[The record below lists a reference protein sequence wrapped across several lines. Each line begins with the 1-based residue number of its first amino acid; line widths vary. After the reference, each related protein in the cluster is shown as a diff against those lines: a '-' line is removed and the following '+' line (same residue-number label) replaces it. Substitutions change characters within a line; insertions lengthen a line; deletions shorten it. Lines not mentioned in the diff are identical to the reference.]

1 MHTAYNHTDEPS
13 GALKERIASS
23 DPLAFRQLFE
33 MYMDKLSSFATSII
47 KSPESAAEIVDEV
60 FLKVWNNRSSIT
72 SINNLRV
79 YLYSAVK
86 NESLNHLSQKA
97 RRLVTEPFDE
107 IDIQIGNHPDP
118 EQLLITRELYQKI
131 RAAVET
137 LPPRCKMI
145 FKLVKED
152 GLQYKEVAEI
162 LNLSVKTIDA
172 QMVIAVT
179 RLREAV
185 RQDFN
190 LPVQKKSKK
199 NQD

>member
-13 GALKERIASS
+13 GALKERIAAS

-145 FKLVKED
+145 FKLVRED